1 MDLLAL
7 RKALSPS
14 NIQSGF
20 FVMGIYPLDKEVVKK
35 HMGLFK
41 IYKNASTDTTFED
54 GGTLEQVQGSNAI
67 DSQAMLEEE
76 QME

>member
-54 GGTLEQVQGSNAI
+54 GGTLEQV
-67 DSQAMLEEE
+67 
-76 QME
+76 